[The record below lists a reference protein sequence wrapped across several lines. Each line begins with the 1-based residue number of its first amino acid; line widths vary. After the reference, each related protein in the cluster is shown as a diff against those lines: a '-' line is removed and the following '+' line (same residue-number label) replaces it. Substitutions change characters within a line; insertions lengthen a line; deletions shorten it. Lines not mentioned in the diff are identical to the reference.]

1 MLYCGKPPKE
11 KYKKT
16 GENIKKHDLFIY
28 FSFGANGATS
38 YTELTLR
45 QVPAERLSGLNGIER
60 RYFFNHGFMFSL
72 IFQLPNKLYIVNGQI
87 VHALILLFYPRIL
100 SSEPLFFC
108 AAPTLVSP

>member
-45 QVPAERLSGLNGIER
+45 QVPTERLSGLNGIER
-60 RYFFNHGFMFSL
+60 RYYFNHGFNRFNGYFWTTNANWESL
-72 IFQLPNKLYIVNGQI
+72 GG
-87 VHALILLFYPRIL
+87 
-100 SSEPLFFC
+100 S
-108 AAPTLVSP
+108 